1 MTITSAGELRFV
13 PLPGR
18 DAADPFDGT
27 DVAAGAGVSMR
38 IVKLAASSERRPHV
52 HPGSAEVVFVAE
64 GRGSLWLDG
73 VRKPLQAG
81 DSVLIPKGTPHAT
94 LPDADAPMR
103 LVCFFPHPD
112 LRDNIAELAEPVT

>member
-1 MTITSAGELRFV
+1 MTITTASQLRFV

-18 DAADPFDGT
+18 DAADPFAAT
-27 DVAAGAGVSMR
+27 DLAAQAGISMR
-38 IVKLAASSERRPHV
+38 IVELAAMPGRRPHI

-81 DSVLIPKGTPHAT
+81 DCVLSPKGTPHAT
-94 LPDADAPMR
+94 LPGGDTPMR

-112 LRDNIAELAEPVT
+112 LRGNIEELTEPVT